1 MIEKFKEAITRG
13 NEFDAPVTDL
23 STKIGCINHLLLTAK
38 IYNNEY
44 HLCQLTWFLTIET
57 IVRNE
62 PKLKKKTS
70 TRYLI

>member
-38 IYNNEY
+38 IYNNKY
-44 HLCQLTWFLTIET
+44 HLCQLT
-57 IVRNE
+57 
-62 PKLKKKTS
+62 
-70 TRYLI
+70 

>member
-44 HLCQLTWFLTIET
+44 YLCQLTLFLTTET
-57 IVRNE
+57 IVHNE
-62 PKLKKKTS
+62 PKLKKNFN
-70 TRYLI
+70 